1 MATTQSATTLLRA
14 IDVLLAQATTCS
26 DYARTSA
33 PTLAAYN
40 ILFLKKDPTEVTL
53 TAMLSDK
60 LSGAT
65 ASTIQTITTR
75 QASIRA
81 LLDKDIAR
89 LNQRTLSSA
98 VSGVVSKDIKS
109 LSANINLLNS
119 IISWVTKYAAK

>member
-1 MATTQSATTLLRA
+1 MATQSATTLLNA
-14 IDVLLAQATTCS
+14 VDVLLAQATACS
-26 DYARTSA
+26 DYARTPA

-40 ILFLKKDPTEVTL
+40 LLFLKKDPTEVTL

-65 ASTIQTITTR
+65 SSTLKTIATR

-89 LNQRTLSSA
+89 LNQRTLSTA
-98 VSGVVSKDIKS
+98 VAGVVNKDIKS

-119 IISWVTKYAAK
+119 LISWATRYASK